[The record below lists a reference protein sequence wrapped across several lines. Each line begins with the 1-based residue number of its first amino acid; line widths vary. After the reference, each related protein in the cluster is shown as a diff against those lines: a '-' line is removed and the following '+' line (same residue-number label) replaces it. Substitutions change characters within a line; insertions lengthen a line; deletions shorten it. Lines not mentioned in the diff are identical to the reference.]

1 MASIGMGTQAAQNKA
16 HREDMEWFKS
26 GKSEYMHCSGEIVIR
41 KVHPQHWKAFKADGT
56 ELLCD
61 KGFPIYGPSLTWA
74 KASVNVSHFK
84 IVY

>member
-41 KVHPQHWKAFKADGT
+41 KVHPQHWKAYNADGT
-56 ELLCD
+56 DLLD
-61 KGFPIYGPSLTWA
+61 DHGFPIDGFSLTWA